1 MAINVLLVEDDEIL
15 VKRIQNHFAETEF
28 TIEVDSTGA
37 DALSIVR
44 QRVNLRDAFTLA
56 IIDIVLPKIDG
67 LQLAKELNTLT
78 DIGVIVLSS
87 RDSQADRIAGLAQGA
102 DDYICKPVDL
112 LELELRMRALY
123 KRVAVNMDSDES
135 EEFIEYADFKLHPDN
150 RTLITSSGVE
160 SRLTEAEHKVLICL
174 ISNAG
179 KALPALLIKQIST
192 LCSASVKR
200 DSTPEEVIRVRLSG
214 CNLKSAYSINSSLSS
229 LSILTATRLYKAR
242 MRSSSSSKSTG
253 LQI

>member
-1 MAINVLLVEDDEIL
+1 MAINVILVEDDALL
-15 VKRIQNHFAETEF
+15 VKRIQNHFTDTEF
-28 TIEVDSTGA
+28 AIEVDFTGA
-37 DALSIVR
+37 NALHIVK
-44 QRVNLRDAFTLA
+44 QHVNQHNAISLA
-56 IIDIVLPKIDG
+56 IVDIVLPEHNG

-123 KRVAVNMDSDES
+123 KRIAHNHDDQS

-150 RTLITSSGVE
+150 RTLITTNGIE

-174 ISNAG
+174 IGNAG
-179 KALPALLIKQIST
+179 KATSREKISEEIGQADWSPNDRTVDVLIGRLRKKLNDERDQ
-192 LCSASVKR
+192 KR
-200 DSTPEEVIRVRLSG
+200 IVTVRG
-214 CNLKSAYSINSSLSS
+214 KGYM
-229 LSILTATRLYKAR
+229 LSI
-242 MRSSSSSKSTG
+242 
-253 LQI
+253 

>member
-67 LQLAKELNTLT
+67 LQLANELNTLT

-179 KALPALLIKQIST
+179 KATSREKISEEIGQPDWSPNDRTVDVLIGRLRKKLNDEKDQ
-192 LCSASVKR
+192 KR
-200 DSTPEEVIRVRLSG
+200 IVTVRGKGYMLS
-214 CNLKSAYSINSSLSS
+214 L
-229 LSILTATRLYKAR
+229 
-242 MRSSSSSKSTG
+242 
-253 LQI
+253 

>member
-1 MAINVLLVEDDEIL
+1 MAINVLLVEDDELL
-15 VKRIQNHFAETEF
+15 VKRIQNHFADTEF
-28 TIEVDSTGA
+28 TIEVDPTGA
-37 DALSIVR
+37 DALNIVR
-44 QRVNLRDAFTLA
+44 QRVNLRGAISLA
-56 IIDIVLPKIDG
+56 IIDIVLPKRDG

-123 KRVAVNMDSDES
+123 KRVAVNLEDDES

-150 RTLITSSGVE
+150 RTLITAAGVE
-160 SRLTEAEHKVLICL
+160 SRLTEAEHKVRICL

-179 KALPALLIKQIST
+179 KATSREKISEEIGQPDWSPNDRTVDVLIGRLRKKLNDEKDQ
-192 LCSASVKR
+192 KR
-200 DSTPEEVIRVRLSG
+200 IVTVRG
-214 CNLKSAYSINSSLSS
+214 KGYM
-229 LSILTATRLYKAR
+229 LSI
-242 MRSSSSSKSTG
+242 
-253 LQI
+253 

>member
-1 MAINVLLVEDDEIL
+1 MAINVLLVEDDELL
-15 VKRIQNHFAETEF
+15 VKRIQNHFADTEF
-28 TIEVDSTGA
+28 TIEVDPTGA
-37 DALSIVR
+37 DALNIVR
-44 QRVNLRDAFTLA
+44 QRVNLRGAILLA
-56 IIDIVLPKIDG
+56 IIDIVLPKRDG

-78 DIGVIVLSS
+78 DIGVILLSS

-123 KRVAVNMDSDES
+123 KRVAVNLEDDES

-150 RTLITSSGVE
+150 RTLITAAGVE

-179 KALPALLIKQIST
+179 KATSREKISEKIGQPDWSPNDRTVDVLIGRLRKKLNDEKDQ
-192 LCSASVKR
+192 KR
-200 DSTPEEVIRVRLSG
+200 IVTVRG
-214 CNLKSAYSINSSLSS
+214 KGYM
-229 LSILTATRLYKAR
+229 LSI
-242 MRSSSSSKSTG
+242 
-253 LQI
+253 